1 MCDIKFIHPS
11 DHLEEFLE
19 DLGITRSQFADV
31 LRVAPYRVS
40 QIMNRRAPITADIAL
55 RIAKAFSTDAEMWM
69 NLQQMYDLEV
79 ARATVDVS
87 AIEPLYEPLPDDW
100 QPPLESESD
109 AKRRDAAPA
118 QDLAAIGEAA
128 RA

>member
-55 RIAKAFSTDAEMWM
+55 RIAKAFSTDAEMWL

-87 AIEPLYEPLPDDW
+87 DIEPLYEPLPDDW
-100 QPPLESESD
+100 TPPLEPEIPEH
-109 AKRRDAAPA
+109 AEQRQELAGTAAT
-118 QDLAAIGEAA
+118 
-128 RA
+128 RT

>member
-79 ARATVDVS
+79 ARATVDLS
-87 AIEPLYEPLPDDW
+87 DIEPLYEPLPDDW
-100 QPPLESESD
+100 TPPMESEED
-109 AKRRDAAPA
+109 AKRRDAAPV
-118 QDLAAIGEAA
+118 QDLATGAVAT
-128 RA
+128 